1 MQIINNDV
9 AKIGHQVNVMGGLPS
24 ELPVLLNFGKKDC
37 KYKVTYLDRE
47 YVTIM
52 NKIITDG
59 FIYEDPNRKGVKR
72 KQIPFATISA
82 SGRGVFEDGVIS
94 IRKSY
99 FKGAVA
105 ELLLF
110 LRGET
115 DVRKYE
121 EWGVRF
127 WTKDVDNFAK
137 RNGITH
143 DGQLQAFEKFKE
155 TVKTMEWFIKDEAAT
170 KNCYIAKRYDMGK
183 IYPYQ
188 YKKQYHVFD
197 NFKSNPYRTDLIVN
211 SWNVDDLKDMC
222 LPPCHH
228 IYQFVKTQDGF
239 GIVWSQRSVDFLL
252 GTSLNLTFYWL
263 MGKILEIWSG
273 HKFEF
278 VRGELHN
285 VHLYD
290 NQFELAD
297 KIIEVGRNA
306 NTVHAEHKVE
316 IDSSTWGLDLPF
328 EEFIK
333 TVKPEHFKLK
343 NYKPILKETVEM
355 LAYDK

>member
-1 MQIINNDV
+1 MDNMKDLKEYKNPLDKV
-9 AKIGHQVNVMGGLPS
+9 SENFVML
-24 ELPVLLNFGKKDC
+24 ELKEKKGEM
-37 KYKVTYLDRE
+37 TPLDLE
-47 YVTIM
+47 YSTIM
-52 NKIITDG
+52 KTILTYG
-59 FIYEDPNRKGVKR
+59 FTYEDPNRKGVVR
-72 KQIPFATISA
+72 KQIPFATID
-82 SGRGVFEDGVIS
+82 VCDDGVVS

-110 LRGET
+110 LQGET

-155 TVKTMEWFIKDEAAT
+155 TIKTVKGSIKDEVVT

-183 IYPYQ
+183 IYPHQ

-197 NFKSNPYRTDLIVN
+197 NFKGNMYRTDLIVS

-228 IYQFVKTQDGF
+228 IFQFVKTNKGF
-239 GIVWSQRSVDFLL
+239 GIVWSQRSTDFLL
-252 GTSLNLTFYWL
+252 GSPMNITFYWL

-290 NQFELAD
+290 NQIDLAD
-297 KIIEVGRNA
+297 KIVNIA
-306 NTVHAEHKVE
+306 NQSKITSVEHKVE
-316 IDSSTWGLDLPF
+316 IDSSEWNLDLPF
-328 EEFIK
+328 GEFIK
-333 TVKPEHFKLK
+333 MVKPEHFKLK
-343 NYKPILKETVEM
+343 NYKPILHDTVDM
-355 LAYDK
+355 LAYNK